1 MWDDDVAVISVGAGP
16 GGLAYAAATADAGLS
31 VLIATP
37 PRADGAQAQAQDA
50 GRGWLPVSGDP
61 VTDEYLAELAT
72 GAISPAAPAASD
84 LVVRTL
90 HTPPRQRSRK
100 PVVETFVGSRLPVW
114 AGACLASPFGAVVT
128 TVDHWPATRRT
139 ANGLSV
145 GVAPIGAPDGRALD
159 VWMAGAVREREVAV
173 LGDATLR
180 RLVFEDGRVIGAE
193 FDTPEG
199 DWAVQATHGVAL
211 SPAGP
216 TPSAPV
222 PAGGELALVGLAGS
236 RFVRLELV
244 HTEDAPD

>member
-16 GGLAYAAATADAGLS
+16 GGLAYAAATADAGLDA
-31 VLIATP
+31 LIATP
-37 PRADGAQAQAQDA
+37 PRADGAQAQDT
-50 GRGWLPVSGDP
+50 GLGWLPVVGDP

-72 GAISPAAPAASD
+72 GALSPAAPATSD

-128 TVDHWPATRRT
+128 TVDHWPATRLT

-145 GVAPIGAPDGRALD
+145 GVAPIGAPDGSSLSDWLA
-159 VWMAGAVREREVAV
+159 AAVREREISV
-173 LGDATLR
+173 LDDATLQ
-180 RLVFEDGRVIGAE
+180 RLVFEDGRVVGAV

-211 SPAGP
+211 APTGP
-216 TPSAPV
+216 MPTEPV
-222 PAGGELALVGLAGS
+222 PPGGELALVGLAGS
-236 RFVRLELV
+236 RFARLELV

>member
-16 GGLAYAAATADAGLS
+16 GGLAYAAATADAGLH

-37 PRADGAQAQAQDA
+37 PRADGAQAQDA
-50 GRGWLPVSGDP
+50 GLGWLSVSGDP
-61 VTDEYLAELAT
+61 GTDEYLAALAT
-72 GAISPAAPAASD
+72 GVISPTAPTTSD

-90 HTPPRQRSRK
+90 HTPPRQRTRK

-145 GVAPIGAPDGRALD
+145 GVAPIGAPDGSALD
-159 VWMAGAVREREVAV
+159 DWMAEAVRQREISV
-173 LGDATLR
+173 LDDATLQ
-180 RLVFEDGRVIGAE
+180 RLVFEDGRVIGAV

-211 SPAGP
+211 APTGP
-216 TPSAPV
+216 VPRAPV

-236 RFVRLELV
+236 RFVRLEQV